1 MRLFLFFLL
10 FSITLQAQNE
20 QSGPINLQP
29 TTQNYIR
36 AMAIENPSS
45 RQVDTLIQLSISYS
59 FTNEDTSVILGERSV
74 EISKGHEDQAI
85 HAKALLELGD
95 TYRIFGNVPK
105 GETLILEGKAI
116 YETLGDEG
124 QVAYADNKL
133 GAVAVNKAEYDQA
146 VKYYLSALEIWEKL
160 KDSSNLTNPYI
171 NLGDAFWRLGQP
183 DKAEEYTNK
192 ALQIAEEL
200 KQDRPR
206 MFALNNQGLNFKAL
220 AESYSYIADT
230 ISEGAQLY
238 KDSVD
243 LFYDKALQNFEK
255 AYGLA
260 QKLNNKQSAMRHLIN
275 MATIKDA
282 KAEYPEALK
291 LTKEAEVL
299 SNNLGDVSI
308 IVLIKRNLT
317 SLYRQTGQMA
327 QAIAYGEEAV
337 KLAQDNNFPG
347 YVAGVS
353 DQLYQAYKQTGQ
365 FDKALKNLE
374 QYKSYQVNTLD
385 TEKVKAIAEIEE
397 KYQTVQKE
405 KQILEQQNEIL
416 ELEKTN
422 SRIARQRNLYTG
434 SAGILVLLGFLG
446 FQINRIRRERNDKK
460 AFAEAL
466 IYAQEEDR
474 KRIARDLHDGVGQS
488 LLLIKK
494 QLEASHATSMENQRM
509 ITDTLEEVRSISR
522 DLHPFQLEKFGLTTT
537 LNDMV
542 EKVGHASDIFIT
554 KEIDPVDGLLSEKA
568 EINVFRTV
576 QEALSNIVKHAEAS
590 AAKVTIRQEAGG
602 IFLKIQD
609 NGKGFDHELAVVK
622 SKSLGLRTM
631 YERISSIGGK
641 LKIEKGAS
649 KGTVIEIQI
658 PAKNK
663 SN

>member
-230 ISEGAQLY
+230 MSQDAQLY

-494 QLEASHATSMENQRM
+494 QLEASHATSMDNQRM

>member
-192 ALQIAEEL
+192 ALQIAEDL

-494 QLEASHATSMENQRM
+494 QLEASHATSMDNQRM

-641 LKIEKGAS
+641 LKIEKGAP

>member
-230 ISEGAQLY
+230 MSQDAQLY

-494 QLEASHATSMENQRM
+494 QLEASHATSMDNQRM

-641 LKIEKGAS
+641 LKIEKGAP

>member
-116 YETLGDEG
+116 YETLGHEG

-230 ISEGAQLY
+230 MSQDAQLY

-494 QLEASHATSMENQRM
+494 QLEASHATSMDNQRM

>member
-494 QLEASHATSMENQRM
+494 QLEASHATSMDNQRM

>member
-192 ALQIAEEL
+192 ALQIAEDL

-494 QLEASHATSMENQRM
+494 QLEASHATSMDNQRM

>member
-230 ISEGAQLY
+230 MSQDAQLY

-537 LNDMV
+537 INDMI
-542 EKVGHASDIFIT
+542 EKVSHASDIFIT

-602 IFLKIQD
+602 ISLKIQD

>member
-1 MRLFLFFLL
+1 MRLFILLLL
-10 FSITLQAQNE
+10 FSISLQAQSD

-29 TTQNYIR
+29 TPQNFLR

-59 FTNEDTSVILGERSV
+59 FTNEDSSVILGVRSV
-74 EISKGHEDQAI
+74 EISKGHDDQGI

-95 TYRIFGNVPK
+95 TYRIFGDVPK
-105 GETLILEGKAI
+105 GEELILEGRAI
-116 YETLGDEG
+116 YQSLEDEG
-124 QVAYADNKL
+124 QVAYANNKL
-133 GAVAVNKAEYDQA
+133 GAVAVMKADYDQA
-146 VKYYLSALEIWEKL
+146 VKYYLNALETWEKL

-192 ALQIAEEL
+192 ALQIAEAL

-220 AESYSYIADT
+220 AESYAYIADT
-230 ISEGAQLY
+230 ISAGALLY
-238 KDSVD
+238 KDSVH

-255 AYGLA
+255 AYALA

-275 MATIKDA
+275 MATIKEG
-282 KAEYPEALK
+282 KAEYAEALK
-291 LTKEAEVL
+291 LTKQAEML
-299 SNNLGDVSI
+299 SKDLGDVSLM
-308 IVLIKRNLT
+308 VLIKRNLT
-317 SLYRQTGQMA
+317 SLYRQTGQISK
-327 QAIAYGEEAV
+327 AIQYGEEAV
-337 KLAQDNNFPG
+337 QLAQKNEFPG

-353 DQLYQAYKQTGQ
+353 DQLYQIYKQTGQ
-365 FDKALKNLE
+365 YDKALKNLE

-405 KQILEQQNEIL
+405 KQILTQQNEIL

-422 SRIARQRNLYTG
+422 AKIARQRNLYSG
-434 SAGILVLLGFLG
+434 SAGLLILFGYLG

-494 QLEASHATSMENQRM
+494 QLESSHNVTLENQTM
-509 ITDTLEEVRSISR
+509 ISNTLEEVRSISR
-522 DLHPFQLEKFGLTTT
+522 DLHPFQLEKFGLTATI
-537 LNDMV
+537 NDMI
-542 EKVGHASDIFIT
+542 EKVGKASDLFIT
-554 KEIDPVDGLLSEKA
+554 KDIEMVDGQFSEKA

-576 QEALSNIVKHAEAS
+576 QEALSNIVKHAEAT
-590 AAKVTIRQEAGG
+590 AAKVSIHQKEGA
-602 IFLKIQD
+602 IQLKIQD

-641 LKIEKGAS
+641 LKIEKGS
-649 KGTVIEIQI
+649 PKGTLIDIHVPIS
-658 PAKNK
+658 KK

>member
-230 ISEGAQLY
+230 MSQDAQLY

-641 LKIEKGAS
+641 LKIEKGAP

>member
-230 ISEGAQLY
+230 MSQDAQLY

-542 EKVGHASDIFIT
+542 EKVGHASDLFIT

-641 LKIEKGAS
+641 LKIEKGAP